1 MTHVLAEAHTR
12 ATPTDVWKMWTDV
25 AGSPAWDQDV
35 DWSRLDGA
43 FCPGTTGAFKLKEG
57 PRLRFTLDR
66 VELLRAY
73 ANTVR
78 LPGLRLQFTHEMQS
92 HPEQGL
98 LVRHG
103 AHIGGPLGWL
113 VRPLLQKKLQSA
125 LQVALHNMVW
135 LAERNA
141 TAPSASAPAQ
151 RPAAQ
156 GLA

>member
-92 HPEQGL
+92 QSGQAL

-103 AHIGGPLGWL
+103 ARIGGPLGWL
-113 VRPLLQKKLQSA
+113 LAPLLQKKLQSA

-141 TAPSASAPAQ
+141 ARQTGGGSS
-151 RPAAQ
+151 RDAA
-156 GLA
+156 